1 MATSK
6 KPRKKY
12 RPKPVLRNPLGY
24 VLESLTPVREHDP
37 DVMTLRIRHSQAM
50 VALLQGRARKPDMDT
65 LIAMCNMT
73 EALHEMGYGVD
84 CDGVCEAGKQ
94 AIASIAQR
102 ATKHGRFTP
111 SGPEV
116 ASLNTLLE
124 LHDAQ
129 MDILTVRDMERAIN
143 RINTR
148 LRTGKDTVLL
158 PTAPEHLL

>member
-1 MATSK
+1 
-6 KPRKKY
+6 
-12 RPKPVLRNPLGY
+12 
-24 VLESLTPVREHDP
+24 
-37 DVMTLRIRHSQAM
+37 M

-65 LIAMCNMT
+65 LISMCNMT

-84 CDGVCEAGKQ
+84 CVGVCAAGKQ
-94 AIASIAQR
+94 ALVSIAQR
-102 ATKHGRFTP
+102 AAKHGRFTP
-111 SGPEV
+111 SGPEI